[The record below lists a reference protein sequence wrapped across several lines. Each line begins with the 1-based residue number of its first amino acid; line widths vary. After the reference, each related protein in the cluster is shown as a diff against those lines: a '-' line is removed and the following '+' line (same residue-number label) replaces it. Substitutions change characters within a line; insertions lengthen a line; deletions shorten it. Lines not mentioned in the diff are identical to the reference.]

1 MNSRVP
7 LPSSL
12 LNVVSM
18 QDWGFE
24 LPKDGTCD
32 SATLKYT
39 DFLMAT
45 SLGKVEGEKFSGKIV
60 TPFEKTKLAAYTLSA
75 IAPCMRLYSFVTK
88 EIKATFDPEEDKRNA
103 YEKWIDSL
111 SSDKFEVCDCFDDHI
126 NL

>member
-1 MNSRVP
+1 MH
-7 LPSSL
+7 
-12 LNVVSM
+12 VSV

-32 SATLKYT
+32 SATVKYT

-45 SLGKVEGEKFSGKIV
+45 ALGKVEGEKFSGKIV

-75 IAPCMRLYSFVTK
+75 IAPCVRLFSFVSK
-88 EIKATFDPEEDKRNA
+88 EIKAILDPEEKSNF

-111 SSDKFEVCDCFDDHI
+111 SSDKFEVCDCFDGHI
-126 NL
+126 IF